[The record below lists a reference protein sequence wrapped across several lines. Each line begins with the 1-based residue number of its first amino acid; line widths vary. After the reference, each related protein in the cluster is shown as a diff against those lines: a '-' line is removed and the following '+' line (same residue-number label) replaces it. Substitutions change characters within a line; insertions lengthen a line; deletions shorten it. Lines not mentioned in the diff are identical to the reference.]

1 MKIAMPRILIAD
13 DHAIIRRGIIQI
25 VLSSYPTAVIGEASD
40 SDNLLSRAT
49 SEAWDVVISDLNM
62 PGTNYFDVLKQIKKS
77 CPALPVLVMS
87 MYTEEQYA
95 IRVLKAGASGFL
107 SKVSIHD
114 HLLDA
119 IEIVLRGRKYI
130 TPFLA
135 EKLADTLSEGITIE
149 PHMQLS
155 DREFDVLKM
164 LAAGKPISEIAR
176 LLTLSPTTVSTYRAR
191 IMEKMKMKSN
201 AELTRFALEK
211 HLI

>member
-1 MKIAMPRILIAD
+1 MPRILIAD
-13 DHAIIRRGIIQI
+13 DHAIIRKGIIQI
-25 VLSSYPTAVIGEASD
+25 VLSHYPAAIIAEASD
-40 SDNLLSRAT
+40 SDSLLSRVT

-62 PGTNYFDVLKQIKKS
+62 PGTNYFDVLKQIKKIH
-77 CPALPVLVMS
+77 PALPVLVMS

-95 IRVLKAGASGFL
+95 IRVMKAGASGFL

-119 IEIVLRGRKYI
+119 IEVVLKGRKFI
-130 TPFLA
+130 TPYLA
-135 EKLADTLSEGITIE
+135 EKLADSLNEGTSSE

-176 LLTLSPTTVSTYRAR
+176 LLALSPTTVSTYRAR

-211 HLI
+211 NLI